1 MKCLQSLYIIL
12 ALVLYLSNCMMVSA
26 TCRKLVGA
34 SDCAVGTL
42 NGVQLSCSWCTKESE
57 NRDRD
62 STGNILES
70 GECVDVG
77 EQNVYEATN
86 YTCTAFDEDVESHVG
101 SCRHG
106 DSCREGY
113 SCHTSVTA
121 PLSIQSNNVYIVS
134 KQCINRQ
141 MECIN
146 RDSNVFTEHC
156 IWGEKR
162 ESMYWC
168 PTKLE
173 NRKKMKGEGFCVC
186 ASSEQN
192 ALSMIRSSS
201 KEYTVKGE
209 LRLCKVK
216 ESSVPAELANDEIEA
231 TKASVKSI
239 VSKQSSRVCLRKQ
252 KFQHA
257 SKILNVLYDRK
268 DTGSP
273 NNVDMC
279 WMRNQWVDAK
289 GSKTKFLSK
298 TSCAGSNSHECCL
311 RNLGTEKSD
320 CAWCMPQ
327 NFLEKEGMV
336 DFPEIKETLALTH
349 WLNATKLLY
358 NWIKKDPQS
367 IERSMIFFNNSK

>member
-1 MKCLQSLYIIL
+1 MKSLHSSYIIL
-12 ALVLYLSNCMMVSA
+12 ALVLYLSNCMMVLA
-26 TCRKLVGA
+26 TCRKLVDA

-62 STGNILES
+62 TTGNIVES
-70 GECVDVG
+70 GECIDVG
-77 EQNVYEATN
+77 EQNIYEATN
-86 YTCTAFDEDVESHVG
+86 YTCTAFDVDVDSDVG
-101 SCRHG
+101 SCRIG
-106 DSCREGY
+106 DSCIDGY

-121 PLSIQSNNVYIVS
+121 PISIQSNNVYIVS
-134 KQCINRQ
+134 KQCINRK

-146 RDSNVFTEHC
+146 KASNVFTEHC

-162 ESMYWC
+162 EAMYWC

-173 NRKKMKGEGFCVC
+173 NRKKMKGGGFCVC

-192 ALSMIRSSS
+192 ALSMIRSST
-201 KEYTVKGE
+201 KDYTVKGE

-216 ESSVPAELANDEIEA
+216 ESSVSGELANDEIEA
-231 TKASVKSI
+231 TKASVKSS

-257 SKILNVLYDRK
+257 TKILNVLYDGK

-273 NNVDMC
+273 NNIDMC
-279 WMRNQWVDAK
+279 WMRNQWIDAK
-289 GSKTKFLSK
+289 GSKPKFLSE
-298 TSCAGSNSHECCL
+298 TSCARSNSHECCL
-311 RNLGTEKSD
+311 RNLGTEKSN

-327 NFLEKEGMV
+327 NFLEKEGMI
-336 DFPEIKETLALTH
+336 DFPEIKETLALTQ
-349 WLNATKLLY
+349 WRNATKLLY

-367 IERSMIFFNNSK
+367 VEKSMIFFNNSK